1 MQRRQILAMTA
12 LGAGSLLAGCG
23 FRLRGKADYAFGAIY
38 VAPAERDS
46 VNHFVLRMLNQQQ
59 AQLVGSAA
67 AADVVLRIL
76 QDQPS
81 QSTEVITSS
90 GLAQEV
96 TLGLAVTFDAVDRQG
111 RTLMAPATIRLVRDI
126 NYSETYQ
133 LSKVAEIQT
142 LYRHMRVEAARQI
155 LRRLDAVQAPH

>member
-38 VAPAERDS
+38 VATAERDS

-59 AQLVGSAA
+59 AQLAGSAA

-142 LYRHMRVEAARQI
+142 LYRDMRVEAARQI

>member
-1 MQRRQILAMTA
+1 MQRRQILAITA
-12 LGAGSLLAGCG
+12 LGASSLLGACG

-38 VAPAERDS
+38 VAPAERDT
-46 VNHFVLRMLNQQQ
+46 VNHFVRRMLGHQQ
-59 AQLVGSAA
+59 AQLASSAES
-67 AADVVLRIL
+67 ADLVLRIL

-133 LSKVAEIQT
+133 LSKVAEIQG
-142 LYRHMRVEAARQI
+142 LYRDMRIDAARQI
-155 LRRLDAVQAPH
+155 LRRLDAIQEPR

>member
-46 VNHFVLRMLNQQQ
+46 VNHFVLSMLNQQQ

-142 LYRHMRVEAARQI
+142 LYRDMRVEAARQI